1 MTAVLIR
8 RSCRDT
14 GTQTHKEGHVQTGGR
29 NGDNAASQG
38 LTKAVGDHQ
47 KLGRGRQHPSPE
59 PSEGAWACPHL
70 AFGLLATR
78 TVREQI
84 FVVLNHPVS
93 GTLLQQPQGT
103 NTGRY
108 REG

>member
-47 KLGRGRQHPSPE
+47 KLGRGRKHPSQ
-59 PSEGAWACPHL
+59 SL
-70 AFGLLATR
+70 Q
-78 TVREQI
+78 RERGPA
-84 FVVLNHPVS
+84 H
-93 GTLLQQPQGT
+93 TLLLDF
-103 NTGRY
+103 
-108 REG
+108 